1 MLPVLVCKRDE
12 VTPVILVLREMEDGV
27 MINMTD
33 VDADSGSY
41 KGSVSS
47 CGHEDDDD
55 DVKEE

>member
-1 MLPVLVCKRDE
+1 M
-12 VTPVILVLREMEDGV
+12 

-33 VDADSGSY
+33 VDAGSGSY

-47 CGHEDDDD
+47 CDDDDD

>member
-1 MLPVLVCKRDE
+1 M
-12 VTPVILVLREMEDGV
+12 

-33 VDADSGSY
+33 VDAGSGSY

-55 DVKEE
+55 VKEE